1 MRAAAIH
8 IRHTAV
14 PVLAF
19 VMVVAVA
26 IVPSTHSFD
35 IIRALIG
42 PGSIAVWLAMGGAA
56 LAVGALVLWRSRL
69 TRTGLRL
76 ACGRGGKLIL
86 HLWPVVTL
94 TTVYPVASRRMAG
107 HEVGGVALTTFL
119 LAVALT
125 LPWLLQGVCMPLY
138 RAIGDLVNAGDDH
151 ALRRGFVAAM
161 PGAVVQS
168 IPFILISGL
177 PLILFLHWSPA
188 AVGTFYLLMVVQV
201 LFAQS
206 LVLANVTRYRLGW
219 VWGWSAYAITIM
231 VVPTWYWLPPI
242 AGLLTQLVP
251 LRRQLLTRPAWLDL
265 RGVLTDVP
273 PGLLL
278 GVVMWGD
285 KLFYFYHSRGNL
297 PVIILFIASLPAIIA
312 YNFYFVCRSPDFES
326 SVKRLHEALMNE
338 PLLGLRKQSG
348 RVFETA
354 QRSLRDTA
362 FIGAILVGATAV
374 LLWSLAAPPQA
385 ALIGGVAAVSWLCAV
400 ISIACY
406 KLEYVNDR
414 RGTCLVGGLHLAIC
428 VGLFASPLA
437 AADIYVGI
445 VCGDIVALILALA
458 LFRRAW
464 RTPEH
469 TLFWRRAL
477 AW

>member
-1 MRAAAIH
+1 
-8 IRHTAV
+8 
-14 PVLAF
+14 
-19 VMVVAVA
+19 MVVAVA
-26 IVPSTHSFD
+26 VVPRTDEFG
-35 IIRALIG
+35 IG
-42 PGSIAVWLAMGGAA
+42 PGRLTLWLALGASV
-56 LAVGALVLWRSRL
+56 LAVVALVLWRSRL
-69 TRTGLRL
+69 TKAGLRL
-76 ACGRGGKLIL
+76 AGNRGGQLIL

-107 HEVGGVALTTFL
+107 HEVDGVPLTTFL

-138 RAIGDLVNAGDDH
+138 RAIGDLVSAGDEL
-151 ALRRGFVAAM
+151 ALRRGFVAAI
-161 PGAVVQS
+161 PGAVVQA

-177 PLILFLHWSPA
+177 PLILILHWSPA

-206 LVLANVTRYRLGW
+206 LVLANVTRSRLGW

-231 VVPTWYWLPPI
+231 AVPTWYWLPPI
-242 AGLLTQLVP
+242 AGLITQLVP
-251 LRRQLLTRPAWLDL
+251 LRHQLLTRPTWLDL

-285 KLFYFYHSRGNL
+285 KLFYFYYSRGNL

-326 SVKRLHEALMNE
+326 SVKRLHVALQSE
-338 PLLGLRKQSG
+338 PLWGLRKHSG

-354 QRSLRDTA
+354 KRSLRDTA
-362 FIGAILVGATAV
+362 FIGAVLVGATAT
-374 LLWSLAAPPQA
+374 LLWSLTAPPQA

-414 RGTCLVGGLHLAIC
+414 RGTCIVGGLHLAVC

-437 AADIYVGI
+437 AADIFVGI
-445 VCGDIVALILALA
+445 VCGDIVALAVALV
-458 LFRRAW
+458 LFNRAW
-464 RTPEH
+464 GRPEH